1 MNEISGLF
9 LIIITMGLIF
19 LYYNCSKQMNN
30 QIGKPNV
37 RGTVIDSNQI
47 KAKKYLITVKY
58 TIDDKEY
65 TNTVISKRN
74 YSKDSKIPIIYN
86 KKDPNKIKLDLFKSF
101 YGEGEGE
108 LIGMVCMYLCI
119 PLLLFGLL
127 GTGFE
132 YIIKS

>member
-1 MNEISGLF
+1 MESSSGLI
-9 LIIITMGLIF
+9 LIIITMGLI
-19 LYYNCSKQMNN
+19 LVYYNCSKQMHN

-37 RGTVIDSNQI
+37 RGTVIDSNQN

-58 TIDDKEY
+58 TVDDKEY
-65 TNTVISKRN
+65 TNIVVSKRN
-74 YSKDSKIPIIYN
+74 YSKDDKIPIIYN
-86 KKDPNKIKLDLFKSF
+86 KKDPNKIKLDLIKSF

-108 LIGMVCMYLCI
+108 LIGMVCMYCCI